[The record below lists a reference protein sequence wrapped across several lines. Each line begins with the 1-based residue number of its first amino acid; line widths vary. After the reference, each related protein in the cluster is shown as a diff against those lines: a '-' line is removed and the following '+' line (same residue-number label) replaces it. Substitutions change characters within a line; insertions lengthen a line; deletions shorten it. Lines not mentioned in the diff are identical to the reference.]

1 MEIEVTDGSRHAHFA
16 PYRLGDPEA
25 PLDDATLGDKFMEL
39 SAPALGSV
47 HAARLL
53 DALWRLDDRP
63 LRSLALDKLQVG

>member
-1 MEIEVTDGSRHAHFA
+1 
-16 PYRLGDPEA
+16 
-25 PLDDATLGDKFMEL
+25 MEL